1 MPTPMPA
8 TYPPPSERARR
19 LLEGAY
25 DLHVHSGPDTMRRIA
40 SDLEIAAAFQR
51 HKMAG
56 YLIKSHYTS
65 TTGKAALAR
74 EAVPGVDVLGS
85 ITLNSAVGGMNAMA
99 VEIAAREGARLVWFP
114 TVDAVNEP
122 AGREDPKP
130 GAKLPFWAKLQQE
143 LRAEGVTSRPVAVVD
158 AAGAV
163 LPEVRTVLRSIAKHD
178 LILATGHLGRDEIFA
193 VVHAA
198 AEEGVKRIVVTHP
211 EFPSQ
216 NLAADDQIALAN
228 AGAYLERCFTTPHSG
243 KVDWERMFE
252 NVRAAGPERSLLTTD
267 LGQPDNPR
275 VEDGLALFVD
285 RFLEAGFT
293 EDEVRVMAHDN
304 SRLLARGAMP

>member
-1 MPTPMPA
+1 MST
-8 TYPPPSERARR
+8 TYPPPSDRARR

-51 HKMAG
+51 HGLAG

-85 ITLNSAVGGMNAMA
+85 ITLNAAVGGMNAMA

-143 LRAEGVTSRPVAVVD
+143 LRAEGVISDPVAVVD
-158 AAGAV
+158 AGGSV
-163 LPEVRTVLRSIAKHD
+163 LPAVRTVLRSIAKHD

-193 VVHAA
+193 VVDAA
-198 AEEGVKRIVVTHP
+198 VEEGVRRIVVTHP

-216 NLAADDQIALAN
+216 DLSADDQIALA
-228 AGAYLERCFTTPHSG
+228 AKGAYLERCFTTAHSG
-243 KVDWERMFE
+243 KVTWERMFE
-252 NVRAAGPERSLLTTD
+252 NVRAAGVERSLLTTD

-275 VEDGLALFVD
+275 VEDGLALMVD
-285 RFLEAGFT
+285 RFLAAGFGD
-293 EDEVRVMAHDN
+293 DEVRLMATEN
-304 SRLLARGAMP
+304 SRMLARGVVR